1 MGGWIAAIL
10 WPGLW
15 LPPSRGWLESDM
27 ALHMAV
33 QLPLL
38 AVVGVLIAPSI
49 GRHEPRW
56 LAEADWLGIPGLVLV
71 VFSTSYWMLPVALD
85 AALGDWRMEAAK
97 FVGVPLLVGLPLG
110 LSWRRMPPLG
120 QAFVLANFISKLGA
134 LGGLYL
140 AAPIRLCAYYRLDQ
154 QQAAGWVLISL
165 AAAVTFGVF
174 LAAFCGW
181 SWARPA
187 DQYPSTSTTAWANSR
202 GAS

>member
-1 MGGWIAAIL
+1 
-10 WPGLW
+10 
-15 LPPSRGWLESDM
+15 
-27 ALHMAV
+27 
-33 QLPLL
+33 
-38 AVVGVLIAPSI
+38 
-49 GRHEPRW
+49 
-56 LAEADWLGIPGLVLV
+56 
-71 VFSTSYWMLPVALD
+71 MLPVALD

-97 FVGVPLLVGLPLG
+97 FVGLPLLVGLPLG

-154 QQAAGWVLISL
+154 QQAAGWALIGL
-165 AAAVTFGVF
+165 AAAVAFGVF

-187 DQYPSTSTTAWANSR
+187 APPRQRWLAYQQASQRTRRLLRWRSR
-202 GAS
+202 ERAPAPPAQSARRHAIYSKSVS